1 MKILPESQIYNLPI
15 LEAVLEELRLNIIDH
30 LQYLAD
36 AKYLYSL
43 DSLEIKQ
50 KLGLLGLSSI
60 NIGKFISLNLESDE
74 FEYISPEFYKMYR
87 KLNQHRGNKMS
98 MDYIFHS
105 AGMMNTLVHSNDK
118 YYNATNIFQDVGSF
132 FDFNT
137 YRDNQFPELGVGD
150 GYIIVP
156 YSSNNTQLLKQYL
169 ASNPIIFNFLPAGY
183 TFIFFSEYRN
193 SYNTG
198 VLQYDNLLNYLDLI
212 TTTIDGTDIVYYV
225 QPIYWEPYDEYD
237 VDEQLIYPGSDED
250 STYTRKL
257 YYYDPFYF
265 RDGGFPALI
274 DEYSRFAD
282 DSLYTLP
289 FKDDTYTFTTLE
301 EYLAYYAMLLS
312 DSVLTDYEH
321 GLESDLNNQLFF
333 KDVWVGDYL
342 LSYLIGEN
350 IEDEYPD
357 HVKGLKAIHSPSYTY
372 ASLYE
377 RGQSIASQYL
387 QREQGIISKTDT
399 LIQEHKPEIIS
410 DRRELDLIKIIFND
424 VYSLWMLLSNSV
436 NEASELIQNILGLDS
451 DIADYLAANVP
462 SLLKDDLDYTTAE
475 DIFNQF
481 VNSLPYH
488 GVSMQVCV
496 KDSVGNI
503 VLINEINS
511 VVYNT
516 VANNYIAG
524 RASVIYRNSMT
535 EKIIVPEYSYL
546 LINESTGEEVLSHT
560 GQEFV
565 TTEMSSSFVTN
576 KDFVVTPL
584 SDYELLTAFYLSPE
598 GNAEITDHI
607 LTASNPLYDAVG
619 TRILVADFSVL
630 DDASP
635 LYFMNVGNQFF
646 DATSEDKF
654 VDGGSGNASLEVL
667 GSSLGKQ
674 ALRVY
679 FPKPM
684 PEGLLYLW
692 VKVTDNSEMISQQTR
707 VIKTSTINTSYL
719 YEVYED
725 EALTQRFTMSSSK
738 TYESGSIRG
747 NVWTPSAVQSVSDMP
762 SSTTSTSSSAT
773 RAVLLVDNSGTYIWF
788 ATNLNVSSSSI
799 SAPGNKYQVIF
810 RAYNAP
816 YIDIDVTFGTP
827 VTIPE
832 GYVVD
837 EVKCSWGFAFGTGD
851 SLSSTQGT
859 LSYDGQDIYSTD
871 VNASE
876 VGVQVKPCIFIM
888 QGSGWSGTE
897 LTGYRVSTSPAV
909 YNSSYSC
916 SSISDVS
923 VNSSGK
929 FVALTFE
936 ATSSIKDSIINGITN
951 GYPCVFSY
959 RNSNDALV
967 PYFFDLPT
975 TLWRFSNGTFSW
987 LGDPTDNTG
996 LTYYYKNNSGGAPV
1010 RIHCVPYTPPE
1021 PPAPLLTAYYG
1032 SVPTAINLTSG
1043 SSILLWLNGSPI
1055 SYDTTKTY
1063 VAVRIYSSSSDTT
1076 GIDASTGFSF
1086 FKDSYDRLT
1095 LKNKSGVTVT
1105 FYKLEYRAL

>member
-43 DSLEIKQ
+43 NSLEIKQ

-265 RDGGFPALI
+265 RDGGCPAFI

-342 LSYLIGEN
+342 LSYLMGEN

-424 VYSLWMLLSNSV
+424 VYSLWMLISNSV

-451 DIADYLAANVP
+451 DLADYLAANVP

-565 TTEMSSSFVTN
+565 TTEMISSFVTN

-619 TRILVADFSVL
+619 TRIQVADFSVL

-635 LYFMNVGNQFF
+635 LYFMNVDNQFF

-674 ALRVY
+674 ALRVF

-725 EALTQRFTMSSSK
+725 ESLTQRFTMQPTK
-738 TYESGSIRG
+738 IYEAGKLKG

-788 ATNLNVSSSSI
+788 ATNLNVSSSYI
-799 SAPGNKYQVIF
+799 NAPGNKYQVVF
-810 RAYNAP
+810 RTYNAP
-816 YIDIDVTFGTP
+816 VVLPEVHSMTGRLGSSSDSTGSSTANFSVGADGRRWFFKLDGGSYSKAVVNEGTVLAVAKVNNSSNLPEYYGFVARRVSSDGTVRMMNNSYATYNSANSADIYYCEDPNVGIATVTNGNGDKFWAFKHIVDGVAYYYVLDLSSGSLPSQSWVSDLSTL
-827 VTIPE
+827 
-832 GYVVD
+832 GY
-837 EVKCSWGFAFGTGD
+837 STFNAPLYY
-851 SLSSTQGT
+851 LSSTKEVV
-859 LSYDGQDIYSTD
+859 D
-871 VNASE
+871 VGGGSSQHLYGAN
-876 VGVQVKPCIFIM
+876 GVMLP
-888 QGSGWSGTE
+888 
-897 LTGYRVSTSPAV
+897 
-909 YNSSYSC
+909 YNSSKQYR
-916 SSISDVS
+916 
-923 VNSSGK
+923 
-929 FVALTFE
+929 
-936 ATSSIKDSIINGITN
+936 IINAYTSADDLIGI
-951 GYPCVFSY
+951 GCESFV
-959 RNSNDALV
+959 V
-967 PYFFDLPT
+967 
-975 TLWRFSNGTFSW
+975 
-987 LGDPTDNTG
+987 
-996 LTYYYKNNSGGAPV
+996 
-1010 RIHCVPYTPPE
+1010 
-1021 PPAPLLTAYYG
+1021 
-1032 SVPTAINLTSG
+1032 
-1043 SSILLWLNGSPI
+1043 
-1055 SYDTTKTY
+1055 
-1063 VAVRIYSSSSDTT
+1063 SSSM
-1076 GIDASTGFSF
+1076 GYG
-1086 FKDSYDRLT
+1086 T
-1095 LKNKSGVTVT
+1095 LYNRDVLHA
-1105 FYKLEYRAL
+1105 FYSVEIVIT